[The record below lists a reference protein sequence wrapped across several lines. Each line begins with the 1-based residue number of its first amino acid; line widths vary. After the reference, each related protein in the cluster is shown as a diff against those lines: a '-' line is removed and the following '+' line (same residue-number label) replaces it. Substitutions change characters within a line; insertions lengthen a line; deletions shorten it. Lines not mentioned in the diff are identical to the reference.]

1 MLLLTHRVGDENP
14 EWLSVLKKREEKQ
27 RDREYFER
35 KKSAVLAGLDSEA
48 EDEEELKGWMD
59 KGDRMRN

>member
-1 MLLLTHRVGDENP
+1 M
-14 EWLSVLKKREEKQ
+14 LKKREEKQ

-48 EDEEELKGWMD
+48 EDEEELKGWMA